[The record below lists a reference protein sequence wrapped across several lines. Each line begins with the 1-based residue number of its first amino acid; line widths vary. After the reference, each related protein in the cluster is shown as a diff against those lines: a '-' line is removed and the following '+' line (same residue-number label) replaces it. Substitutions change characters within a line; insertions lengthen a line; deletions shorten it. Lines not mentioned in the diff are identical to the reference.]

1 MEETCGSGHKCPSH
15 AASKDLGEKDFRIGS
30 VVLFEHY
37 KLCLVP
43 SVSAVGDA
51 TQSRNAPCRAEGF
64 RARDPAFIKAH

>member
-1 MEETCGSGHKCPSH
+1 MATNAPHRRQ
-15 AASKDLGEKDFRIGS
+15 AQTQTRDFRIGS

-43 SVSAVGDA
+43 FVSAVGDA

>member
-1 MEETCGSGHKCPSH
+1 MWKWPQMPLAHVARTDSG
-15 AASKDLGEKDFRIGS
+15 GKDFRIVS
-30 VVLFEHY
+30 VVLFEH

-43 SVSAVGDA
+43 FVSAVGDA